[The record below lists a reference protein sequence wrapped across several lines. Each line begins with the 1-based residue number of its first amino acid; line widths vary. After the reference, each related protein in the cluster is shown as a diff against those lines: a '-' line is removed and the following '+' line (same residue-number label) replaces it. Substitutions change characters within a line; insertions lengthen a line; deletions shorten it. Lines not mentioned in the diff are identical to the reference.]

1 MCNAGIPVLEVFQMS
16 ESVPWGNK
24 TAVVDAVQHILTEYF
39 NANPAKQ
46 CNAESSDIETDT
58 KGATLTNATVNQ
70 DLQNTA
76 DSSSAVLQTD
86 ASAYIPPPNP
96 TFTENPNVY
105 LGGNTPLKYLQKA
118 NIRTSKSSHLK
129 LDVEYDT
136 SFTRKRSLIAE

>member
-1 MCNAGIPVLEVFQMS
+1 MCNAGIPVLDVFQMS

-39 NANPAKQ
+39 NANHVKQ
-46 CNAESSDIETDT
+46 CDTESSDIEADT
-58 KGATLTNATVNQ
+58 QGATLTNATVTQ
-70 DLQNTA
+70 DHQNTA
-76 DSSSAVLQTD
+76 DSPSALLQTD
-86 ASAYIPPPNP
+86 ASLYISPPNP

-105 LGGNTPLKYLQKA
+105 LGGYTPLKNLQKA

-136 SFTRKRSLIAE
+136 SFTRKRSLTAE